1 MNKRQERT
9 LEGVKRMFG
18 CYNQIIEVE
27 TEDLS
32 FTDDILVTIVTRPE
46 HLTSDLFDSC
56 YIFSIGS
63 RGGIYR
69 YTDSHRREYI
79 QQYELYTKCSIW

>member
-1 MNKRQERT
+1 MKKSQACA
-9 LEGVKRMFG
+9 LESVKNMLSR
-18 CYNQIIEVE
+18 YDQIIKVEV
-27 TEDLS
+27 DGCS
-32 FTDDILVTIVTRPE
+32 FSDDIIVSIVTRPN
-46 HLTSDLFDSC
+46 HLTSDLLDSC

-69 YTDSHRREYI
+69 YTNSHRREYI

>member
-9 LEGVKRMFG
+9 LESVKRMLG
-18 CYNQIIEVE
+18 CYDQIIKVE
-27 TEDLS
+27 TDGYS
-32 FTDDILVTIVTRPE
+32 FADNVLVTIVTRPN
-46 HLTSDLFDSC
+46 HLTSDLYDNC

-69 YTDSHRREYI
+69 YTESHRREYI
-79 QQYELYTKCSIW
+79 QQYELYTKCRIW